1 MKAQPTP
8 TDIAIDTAWER
19 LRLLYRAS
27 GRPA

>member
-1 MKAQPTP
+1 MKEQPTP
-8 TDIAIDTAWER
+8 TKTTDETAWQR

>member
-8 TDIAIDTAWER
+8 TKPAPEAAWQR
-19 LRLLYRAS
+19 LRILYRAS